1 MAEIVDKRKHH
12 RFLAMLKVHVLS
24 GDQVPP
30 DLALSTVDIAV
41 GGARCASN
49 KSLLEK
55 TTLKL
60 TFTLEGGDL
69 RHPFPIELDARVLR
83 CAEKSKTNERHRYEV
98 ALQFVRMDP
107 QDRIRLQNYLNSL

>member
-1 MAEIVDKRKHH
+1 VADLVDKRKHH
-12 RFLAMLKVHVLS
+12 RFLALLKVHVQP

-30 DLALSTVDIAV
+30 DLALTTVDIAV

-49 KSLLEK
+49 RRLLEK
-55 TTLKL
+55 VILKL

-69 RHPFPIELDARVLR
+69 RQPFPIELDAMVLR
-83 CAEKSKTNERHRYEV
+83 CSEKSRTNERHRYDV